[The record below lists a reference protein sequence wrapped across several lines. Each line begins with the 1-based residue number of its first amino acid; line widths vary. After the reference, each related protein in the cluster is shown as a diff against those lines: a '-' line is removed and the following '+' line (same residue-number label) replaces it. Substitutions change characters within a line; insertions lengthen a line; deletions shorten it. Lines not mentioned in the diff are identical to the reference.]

1 MTANWKKEEFL
12 KVLRS
17 IFETNKVPTKEEIL
31 TDYELTATDY
41 DNFLIGKEPRILC
54 ENSDEECFKNIQKV
68 LDKVIP
74 DWKFRN
80 YSITHRASTKF
91 GLTVELTEE
100 EYEAVDKAFNE
111 K

>member
-1 MTANWKKEEFL
+1 MYNLKKEEFL
-12 KVLRS
+12 KVLRNVLV
-17 IFETNKVPTKEEIL
+17 TNYVPTKEEIINE
-31 TDYELTATDY
+31 YELTATDY
-41 DNFLIGKEPRILC
+41 DTFLIGKETRILC
-54 ENSDEECFKNIQKV
+54 ENSDEKCFKKIQKA

-80 YSITHRASTKF
+80 YSITHKSSAKF

-100 EYEAVDKAFNE
+100 EYDAVDKAFNE